1 MAKKAL
7 MSEARLREI
16 QNRQRYTKW
25 NADYQPAQRATRE
38 EAPAISRAS
47 ITFVSRLGRDV
58 HCMSL
63 AERAALSLAAYHPNL
78 VDLHEQHVLSLLEA
92 PHPLASHPR
101 AAGQIFPPLPG
112 TLNVAERL
120 YLRLGRTPRHPFV
133 YVKDRTNPKGDK
145 IVEPFPYLGDLLL
158 VMEDEAGLYCVNW
171 TVKKTAAAFSTPI
184 GNRLRASRYR
194 ERAHARSSLRHALE
208 AEYFADAGIPT
219 IQVSEDVLD
228 RLLIVNLTTL
238 LAWSARPLPSDFAKR
253 EEVWEAF
260 RAVVGTKTA
269 LYSVLPALQSR
280 YELTR
285 QDCLRLFYEGV
296 YRRKIRIDL
305 YSPMLVDRALRP
317 ERRDPL
323 VEFAHW
329 FAR

>member
-7 MSEARLREI
+7 MSEARLRKI

-47 ITFVSRLGRDV
+47 IIFVSRLGRDV

-78 VDLHEQHVLSLLEA
+78 VDLHEQHALSVLEA

-101 AAGQIFPPLPG
+101 AVGQVLPPLPG
-112 TLNVAERL
+112 TLNVAERI
-120 YLRLGRTPRHPFV
+120 YRRLGRNPRHPFV
-133 YVKDRTNPKGDK
+133 YVKDRKNPTGDK

-158 VMEDEAGLYCVNW
+158 VMDDQAGLYCVNW
-171 TVKKTAAAFSTPI
+171 TVKKSAAAFSSPI
-184 GNRLRASRYR
+184 GNRLRAPSYR
-194 ERAHARSSLRHALE
+194 ERANARVLMRHAIE

-219 IQVSEDVLD
+219 VQVSEEAID
-228 RLLIVNLTTL
+228 RLLIVNLTTI
-238 LAWSARPLPSDFAKR
+238 LAWSARPLPSYLAER
-253 EEVWEAF
+253 AEIWEAF
-260 RAVVGTKTA
+260 RAVVGNDTA
-269 LYSVLPALQSR
+269 LYSVLPALQRR

-285 QDCLRLFYEGV
+285 YECLRLFYEGV